1 MLAGIKLRC
10 YPTEKQIAILRL
22 WMGHQKFIYNAKVQ
36 EQDYGYR
43 FSKQSLALT
52 GTKPSAD
59 QQYSHFKTELTPFL
73 SQVPSQILR
82 NGVYRFTG

>member
-10 YPTEKQIAILRL
+10 YPTAKQIAILRL

-36 EQDYGYR
+36 EQDYWYR

-52 GTKPSAD
+52 GVKPLTD
-59 QQYSHFKTELTPFL
+59 QQYSHFKTELTPWL

-82 NGVYRFTG
+82 NGVYRLGL